1 MLIDK
6 VTITVKAGSGGNGRV
21 SFKHLP
27 GNYKGGPDGGNG
39 GNGGDVYFVG
49 EDNIL
54 GLKDFRFKKEI
65 KGIDGVPGGK
75 SNLYGKNGEDI
86 SVKLPLGTLIS
97 DIDSGEEWEIVS
109 SEMLLIAKGGKGGR
123 GNNEF
128 KSATVQAPR
137 YAEKGELGQTRTLQ
151 LELKIIADVGLIG
164 LPNAGKSSLLSVLTN
179 AHPKIG
185 NYPFTT
191 LEPNIGMM
199 GQITLADIPGLI
211 EGAHL
216 GKGLGT
222 EFLRHIEKTQLLV
235 HCISVENDNVVEAYQ
250 AIREELKAYSS
261 SLTQKPE
268 IILLTKTDLVS
279 ADELKA
285 KLDQLQQT
293 KNKIFSLSLYDDASV
308 QTVYNLLEK
317 SVAKAS

>member
-6 VTITVKAGSGGNGRV
+6 VTITIRAGNGGNGRV

-39 GNGGDVYFVG
+39 GNGGDVYLVG

-65 KGIDGVPGGK
+65 KGVDGIPGGK
-75 SNLYGKNGEDI
+75 SNLYGKNGEDVF
-86 SVKLPLGTLIS
+86 VKLPFGTLIKDTES
-97 DIDSGEEWEIVS
+97 EEEWEITS
-109 SEMLLIAKGGKGGR
+109 SEPLLIAKGGKGGR

-137 YAEKGELGQTRTLQ
+137 YAEKGQFGQTRVLE
-151 LELKIIADVGLIG
+151 LELKIIADVGFIG

-199 GQITLADIPGLI
+199 GHITLADIPGLI

-222 EFLRHIEKTQLLV
+222 QFLRHIEKTQLLV
-235 HCISVENDNVVEAYQ
+235 HCISVENDDVAESYQ
-250 AIREELKAYSS
+250 TIREELTSYSAD
-261 SLTQKPE
+261 LAQKPE

-279 ADELKA
+279 AEEL
-285 KLDQLQQT
+285 QT
-293 KNKIFSLSLYDDASV
+293 KLEQLRKTKKKIYSLSLYDDASV
-308 QTVYNLLEK
+308 QAVHDVLEK
-317 SVAKAS
+317 SVTKTR